1 MWQTELQKVSHLLG
15 LLNIWC
21 LPLTHGLKHFNK
33 VSAAFSERACAP
45 CYDEKSPAKNDSANG
60 QPSPPRFHFPQGME
74 ESPDKQPDLIRCK
87 IPSGMSMENSE
98 LGDGI

>member
-1 MWQTELQKVSHLLG
+1 MVST
-15 LLNIWC
+15 ID
-21 LPLTHGLKHFNK
+21 PLTHELTQYNK

-60 QPSPPRFHFPQGME
+60 QPSPPRFHFPEGME
-74 ESPDKQPDLIRCK
+74 ESPDKQPDLNRCK